1 MKPLRIGL
9 IGASGRAVLAKHWH
23 KPDTGESLV
32 VAAADC
38 APKALAEFQQWA
50 APGAFVT
57 DDYRELLARPGLDAI
72 GVFSP
77 DYVHEE
83 HAVAALQAGKHVYL
97 EKPMA
102 ISIASCDRILKAWR
116 ESGTK
121 LMMGFNM
128 RYMPIVA
135 RAKQL
140 VESGAIGELKAIWV
154 RHFVGAGGDFYYHD
168 WHASRTN
175 TLSLL
180 LQKATHDFDVIH
192 WLGGAY
198 AKRVAAFGSLDYFGG
213 DKENTLTCP
222 TCAEAAVCPEVQ
234 EPTNPRQQCV
244 FRREVDVEDNHVVIL
259 DLENGI
265 KAAYLQCHFTPEYLR
280 DYVLIGTRGRL
291 EMEVE
296 HLKLW
301 TISRPD
307 GHAWEKPP
315 VRTDYPIDVNNNG
328 CHGGGDPRIA
338 QAFLDAV
345 LHGIEPISDPLAGR
359 MSVAV
364 GCQAARSLR
373 DGGVRHVPRV
383 SHLQPAARPATDRHA
398 ATPAFISQ

>member
-1 MKPLRIGL
+1 
-9 IGASGRAVLAKHWH
+9 
-23 KPDTGESLV
+23 
-32 VAAADC
+32 
-38 APKALAEFQQWA
+38 
-50 APGAFVT
+50 
-57 DDYRELLARPGLDAI
+57 
-72 GVFSP
+72 
-77 DYVHEE
+77 
-83 HAVAALQAGKHVYL
+83 
-97 EKPMA
+97 
-102 ISIASCDRILKAWR
+102 
-116 ESGTK
+116 
-121 LMMGFNM
+121 
-128 RYMPIVA
+128 
-135 RAKQL
+135 
-140 VESGAIGELKAIWV
+140 
-154 RHFVGAGGDFYYHD
+154 
-168 WHASRTN
+168 
-175 TLSLL
+175 
-180 LQKATHDFDVIH
+180 
-192 WLGGAY
+192 
-198 AKRVAAFGSLDYFGG
+198 
-213 DKENTLTCP
+213 
-222 TCAEAAVCPEVQ
+222 
-234 EPTNPRQQCV
+234 
-244 FRREVDVEDNHVVIL
+244 VDVEDNHVVIL

>member
-1 MKPLRIGL
+1 MNPLRIGL
-9 IGASGRAVLAKHWH
+9 IGASGRGVLAKHWH
-23 KPDTGESLV
+23 RPETGESVV
-32 VAAADC
+32 VAAADI
-38 APKALAEFQQWA
+38 APKALAEFREWA

-57 DDYRELLARPGLDAI
+57 EDYRQLLAQPDLDAI
-72 GVFSP
+72 GIFSP
-77 DYVHEE
+77 DYLHEE
-83 HAVAALQAGKHVYL
+83 HVLAALQVRKHVYL

-102 ISIASCDRILKAWR
+102 ISIASCDRILHAWR
-116 ESGTK
+116 ESGVK

-135 RAKQL
+135 RAKEL
-140 VESGAIGELKAIWV
+140 IESGIIGEVKAIWV

-168 WHASRTN
+168 WHAKRRN

-198 AKRVAAFGSLDYFGG
+198 SRRVAAFGGLDYFGG
-213 DKENTLTCP
+213 DKPDTLTCP
-222 TCAEAAVCPEVQ
+222 TCQDAAVCPEVQ

-259 DLENGI
+259 ELENGI
-265 KAAYLQCHFTPEYLR
+265 KAAYLQCHFAPEYLR
-280 DYVLIGTRGRL
+280 NYVLIGTKGRL

-307 GHAWEKPP
+307 GRAWEEPP
-315 VRTDYPIDVNNNG
+315 VRTDHPIDVSHG
-328 CHGGGDPRIA
+328 WHGGADPLIA
-338 QAFLDAV
+338 QAFLDV
-345 LHGIEPISDPLAGR
+345 LLRGIEPVSHPLAGR

-364 GCQAARSLR
+364 GCEAVRSLR
-373 DGGVRHVPRV
+373 DGGVRHVPGV
-383 SHLQPAARPATDRHA
+383 PVPPATVQPPRVRPNT
-398 ATPAFISQ
+398 TPAHILG